1 MKIIGIGEES
11 VYLYYYP
18 AYKNLAEQDGKKVW
32 ACKIGKTKNEV
43 DSRIEKQCRTA
54 LPEEPEVGLIIKCDD
69 ASVLEK
75 TLHRILR
82 LEGKCLEQAPGNEW
96 FLTSPDEVESIYKT
110 HESDFKNNDIFVK
123 ADFSDN
129 SLISYEPFYVTLKV
143 RCITEYA
150 LIHNY
155 GIPANTIHRM
165 KHGQAITTKTI
176 GQLCVILNCDV
187 SDIITLNL

>member
-1 MKIIGIGEES
+1 MNVIGIGEES

-75 TLHRILR
+75 ALHRILR
-82 LEGKCLEQAPGNEW
+82 LEDKCLEQAPGSEC
-96 FLTSPDEVESIYKT
+96 TR
-110 HESDFKNNDIFVK
+110 
-123 ADFSDN
+123 A
-129 SLISYEPFYVTLKV
+129 
-143 RCITEYA
+143 
-150 LIHNY
+150 
-155 GIPANTIHRM
+155 M
-165 KHGQAITTKTI
+165 
-176 GQLCVILNCDV
+176 
-187 SDIITLNL
+187 